1 METKEQE
8 TEGRSSGGEKA
19 GAEKGRKRNAYRFI
33 ILLGIVSL
41 FADVTY
47 EGAHSIT
54 GPYLSLLGASA
65 TVVGAVSG
73 LGELVG
79 YGLRLLS
86 GYFADRTR
94 RYWLITF
101 FGYGLNLLA
110 VPLLALAGHWETA
123 AFLIILER
131 LGKAIRT
138 PPRDAMLSHAA
149 LGVGRGWGFALH
161 EAMDQIGALTG
172 PLLISLVLYLQGGY
186 RQGFALLL
194 APALLALTVL
204 FLARR
209 QYPDPAVLELPAEDE
224 KEAGRGQKFP
234 PVFWLY
240 IAFTVLSIAGYAH
253 FQLISY
259 HLKAQ
264 AVVPDAQI
272 PVFFALAMGVDA
284 LFALLIG
291 RVFDQIGLLSLAAV
305 PLLTLPV
312 PFLVF
317 GRGFFPV
324 LAGMVLW
331 GAVMGMQE
339 TIMRAAI
346 AEMVPSERRG
356 LAYGIFNTAFGGSW
370 FLGSVIMG
378 ALYDLSIPSIIL
390 FSVILEVLSIPLLIL
405 AARMYFPRTRA

>member
-1 METKEQE
+1 MDKKEQG
-8 TEGRSSGGEKA
+8 TGKRSSGEQK
-19 GAEKGRKRNAYRFI
+19 EQKRNAYRFI

-41 FADVTY
+41 FADMTY

-65 TVVGAVSG
+65 TVVGVVSG

-79 YGLRLLS
+79 YGIRLLS

-110 VPLLALAGHWETA
+110 VPLLALAGHWEMA
-123 AFLIILER
+123 ALLIILER

-149 LGVGRGWGFALH
+149 RGVGRGWGFALH

-194 APALLALTVL
+194 APALIALTVL
-204 FLARR
+204 FLARM
-209 QYPDPAVLELPAEDE
+209 QYPDPAVLELPSEDE

-234 PVFWLY
+234 PAFWLY
-240 IAFTVLSIAGYAH
+240 IVFTVLSIAGYAH

-264 AVVPDAQI
+264 AVVPDVQI

-291 RVFDQIGLLSLAAV
+291 RVFDKIGLLSLAAV
-305 PLLTLPV
+305 PLLTLPI

-317 GRGFFPV
+317 GRGFFQV

-356 LAYGIFNTAFGGSW
+356 FAYGIFNTAYGGSW

-378 ALYDLSIPSIIL
+378 AFYDISIQYIIL

-405 AARMYFPRTRA
+405 ATRKYFPRTGT

>member
-1 METKEQE
+1 ML
-8 TEGRSSGGEKA
+8 A
-19 GAEKGRKRNAYRFI
+19 PEKGRKQSAYRFI

-41 FADVTY
+41 FADMTY
-47 EGAHSIT
+47 EGARSIT

-65 TVVGAVSG
+65 TVVGVVSG

-79 YGLRLLS
+79 YSIRLVS

-94 RYWLITF
+94 RYWLLTS
-101 FGYGLNLLA
+101 FGYVFNLLA

-149 LGVGRGWGFALH
+149 QVVGRGWGFALH
-161 EAMDQIGALTG
+161 EAMDQVGALTG

-204 FLARR
+204 VLAHK
-209 QYPDPAVLELPAEDE
+209 QYPDPAALELPAPGG
-224 KEAGRGQKFP
+224 KEVGRELRFL

-264 AVVPDAQI
+264 AVVPDVQI

-291 RVFDQIGLLSLAAV
+291 RVFDRLGLLSLVAV

-324 LAGMVLW
+324 LAGVVLW
-331 GAVMGMQE
+331 GAVMGIQE

-356 LAYGIFNTAFGGSW
+356 FAYGIFNTAYGGSW
-370 FLGSVIMG
+370 FLGSVVMG
-378 ALYDLSIPSIIL
+378 ALYDISIPSTIL

-405 AARMYFPRTRA
+405 ATRKSFPAAGS

>member
-1 METKEQE
+1 MEGDKRRE
-8 TEGRSSGGEKA
+8 TGNKPSGAK
-19 GAEKGRKRNAYRFI
+19 KGQKRAYRFI
-33 ILLGIVSL
+33 VLLGIVSL

-65 TVVGAVSG
+65 AAVGVVSG

-86 GYFADRTR
+86 GYLVDRTR
-94 RYWLITF
+94 RYWLMTF
-101 FGYGLNLLA
+101 LGYGLNLLA

-123 AFLIILER
+123 ALLIILER

-138 PPRDAMLSHAA
+138 PSRDAMLSHVT
-149 LGVGRGWGFALH
+149 LSVGRGWGFALH

-172 PLLISLVLYLQGGY
+172 PLLISLVLYLQGSY
-186 RQGFALLL
+186 QQGFALLL
-194 APALLALTVL
+194 APAILALIVL
-204 FLARR
+204 FFASR
-209 QYPDPAVLELPAEDE
+209 QYPYPVALEFSAEGE
-224 KEAGRGQKFP
+224 KEAGRDQKFP

-259 HLKAQ
+259 HLKSQ

-284 LFALLIG
+284 LFALLTG
-291 RVFDQIGLLSLAAV
+291 RVFDKVGLLSLAAV

-324 LAGMVLW
+324 LVGMILW

-346 AEMVPSERRG
+346 AGMTPAQRRG
-356 LAYGIFNTAFGGSW
+356 FAYGIFNTAYGGAW

-378 ALYDLSIPSIIL
+378 VLYDLSISYVIL
-390 FSVILEVLSIPLLIL
+390 FSVILEALSIPLLIL
-405 AARMYFPRTRA
+405 TVRKYLPRT